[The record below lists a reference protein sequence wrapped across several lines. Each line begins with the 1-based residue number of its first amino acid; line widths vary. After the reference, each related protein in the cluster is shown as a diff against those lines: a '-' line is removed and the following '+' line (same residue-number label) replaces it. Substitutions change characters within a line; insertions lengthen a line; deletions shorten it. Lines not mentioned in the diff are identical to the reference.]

1 MSSNPIITVENLSKK
16 YFINEFSIGNYRRLL
31 DVLAFWGKDRGQP
44 KVDEREFWALQGL
57 NFSVE
62 QGETVG
68 IIGSNGSGKSTLLKI
83 LARVTWPTTGRV
95 EIHGRVSALL
105 EVGTGFHLEL
115 TGRENI
121 FLSGAMLGMK
131 RSEVTKHFD
140 EIVAFSGVEKFL
152 DTPVKRY
159 SSGMFLR
166 LAFSIMTHLRSDI
179 LIIDEILAV
188 GDAEFQVKCIEK
200 MKSIVREGRTI
211 LFVSHQFDKIRTLC
225 KKTLW
230 IKEGHLF
237 KSGATDVVLSNYEMI
252 TSSSGSLAMPQS
264 VSL

>member
-1 MSSNPIITVENLSKK
+1 MSSKPIITVKNLGKK
-16 YFINEFSIGNYRRLL
+16 YRINESSVGNYRRLIEEL
-31 DVLAFWGKDRGQP
+31 TLWKKNRNQSKA
-44 KVDEREFWALQGL
+44 DEREFWALQGL
-57 NFSVE
+57 DFTVDA
-62 QGETVG
+62 GETLG

-95 EIHGRVSALL
+95 EIFGRVSALL

-115 TGRENI
+115 SGRENV

-131 RSEVTKHFD
+131 RSEVTRHFD
-140 EIVAFSGVEKFL
+140 EIVEFSGVQKFI

-188 GDAEFQVKCIEK
+188 GDAQFQEKCIAK
-200 MKSIVREGRTI
+200 MQSIIREGRTL
-211 LFVSHQFDKIRTLC
+211 LFVSHQVEKIRSLC
-225 KKTLW
+225 NKTLW

-237 KSGATDVVLSNYEMI
+237 QSGPTDEVLSQYKEFNH
-252 TSSSGSLAMPQS
+252 LL
-264 VSL
+264 V